1 MQNLFSMTKIKK
13 YFEESYNELVNKVT
27 WPSWKDL
34 QSSGIVVMVASFMI
48 AIIIALM
55 DYSFRNAMEVI
66 YNSF

>member
-1 MQNLFSMTKIKK
+1 MAKIKI

>member
-1 MQNLFSMTKIKK
+1 MAKIKT
-13 YFEESYNELVNKVT
+13 YFEESYNELVHKVT

>member
-1 MQNLFSMTKIKK
+1 MNKIKI
-13 YFEESYNELVNKVT
+13 YFEESYNELVHKVT

>member
-1 MQNLFSMTKIKK
+1 MAKIKT
-13 YFEESYNELVNKVT
+13 YFEESYNELVHKVT

-34 QSSGIVVMVASFMI
+34 QSSGIVVMVASFII

>member
-1 MQNLFSMTKIKK
+1 MAKIKM

>member
-1 MQNLFSMTKIKK
+1 MAKIKT

-55 DYSFRNAMEVI
+55 DSFFRNVMEVI
-66 YNSF
+66 YNML

>member
-1 MQNLFSMTKIKK
+1 MTKIKT

-48 AIIIALM
+48 AIVIALM
-55 DYSFRNAMEVI
+55 DTFFRNVMEVI
-66 YNSF
+66 YNMF